1 MQESKKCLHCGAELP
16 VSSQL
21 YKRKYC
27 SESCAN
33 KYRLRIK
40 KPDVQAKLWQH
51 DPKVFEAAM
60 GMYRNGYGGAE
71 IARRFGVPAGTAYSW
86 IHDFG
91 EGRIRAE
98 PKVLAKAE
106 RPVIK
111 SPKERLREAE
121 SADEWHKALRESTA
135 MSEETLEALPIR
147 LVCGVLHGQSAG
159 KLAAVIAEVLKENP
173 LNGRK
178 YAFCNKCHNTITVI
192 AWKDPIYE
200 LSKYVKVHGTFLWPD
215 EKLGR
220 TIEVTSTEFEGLL
233 FLKKQG
239 KMSKSL
245 DFMQVL

>member
-1 MQESKKCLHCGAELP
+1 MQEKKRCIYCGAELP
-16 VSSQL
+16 LSSQL

-27 SESCAN
+27 STTCSN
-33 KYRLRIK
+33 KNKLRIR

-60 GMYRNGYGGAE
+60 EMYRSGHGGAE
-71 IARRFGVPAGTAYSW
+71 IARCFGVPVNTAYSW
-86 IHDFG
+86 THDFG

-98 PKVLAKAE
+98 PEVLAKAE

-121 SADEWHKALRESTA
+121 SADEWHNALRESTA
-135 MSEETLEALPIR
+135 MSEETLRDLPIR

-173 LNGRK
+173 LSGRR
-178 YAFCNKCHNTITVI
+178 YAFCNKCHNTITII

-215 EKLGR
+215 ENLGR
-220 TIEVTSTEFEGLL
+220 TIEITSSEFEGLL

-239 KMSKSL
+239 KVSERV
-245 DFMQVL
+245 DFMRLS